1 METTASVSVPQPSA
15 CATLGAFDILAH
27 CHEHILERL
36 SRLSALADD
45 LQRDPA
51 FDERK
56 LAQVAD
62 VLAFLDTVI
71 PIHSA
76 DEEQTLFPRL
86 RKLPRFAGTDGTPMD
101 CMEQEHVGH
110 RRLLAAFRRDVMLR
124 RPADAARAARAIVAE
139 YREHIA
145 KENEVLFPFARE
157 ALDDPRAEAAMADE
171 MRARRREAGLLSGC

>member
-1 METTASVSVPQPSA
+1 MDTTASVPVPQAGA
-15 CATLGAFDILAH
+15 CAALGAFDILAH
-27 CHEHILERL
+27 CHEHILGKLERL
-36 SRLSALADD
+36 AALADE
-45 LQRDPA
+45 LQREPA
-51 FDERK
+51 FDERR

-86 RKLPRFAGTDGTPMD
+86 RKLPQFAGTVGTPMD

-139 YREHIA
+139 YRDHIA

-157 ALDDPRAEAAMADE
+157 ALEDARVVQAMADE
-171 MRARRREAGLLSGC
+171 MRARRREAGLLTGC